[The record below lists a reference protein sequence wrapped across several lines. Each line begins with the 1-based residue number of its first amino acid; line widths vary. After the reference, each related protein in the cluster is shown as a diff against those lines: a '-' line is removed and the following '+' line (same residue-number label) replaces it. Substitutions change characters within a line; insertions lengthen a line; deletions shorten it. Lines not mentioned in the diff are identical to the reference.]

1 MRELLLSERGTQ
13 CFGEVSL
20 HTIWVRYTGRHA
32 SLLEVEEEIRPSLSC
47 LFFFSL
53 NDHQKINGFHG
64 K

>member
-20 HTIWVRYTGRHA
+20 HTIWVRYTGKRA
-32 SLLEVEEEIRPSLSC
+32 LLLKAEEIRPSLFC
-47 LFFFSL
+47 LFVFSL
-53 NDHQKINGFHG
+53 NEHQKINGFYG